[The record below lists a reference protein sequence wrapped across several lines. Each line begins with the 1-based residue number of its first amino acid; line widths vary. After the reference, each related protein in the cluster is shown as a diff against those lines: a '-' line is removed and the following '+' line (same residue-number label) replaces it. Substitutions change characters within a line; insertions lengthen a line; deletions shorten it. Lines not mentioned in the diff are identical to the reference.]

1 MYVNRH
7 STETMMACIAP
18 ADSRRR
24 GMIRTRDMAQGDVRT
39 KMVKGAAGLLATKG
53 VEGTSFAEVL
63 AATDAPRGSIYHHF
77 PGGKSELVHAALDLV
92 STRALAVM
100 ESRRGSSAEAIVE
113 QFLDLWRQ
121 LLDHSELTAG
131 CAVLAVTVAGSD
143 DDLLDH
149 TGSDL
154 SRLDGPSGRTPRRRG
169 SGRELCSGARCH
181 DHRGDRGSG
190 GALPGRAKPRAIRCR
205 RPGADAAGF
214 ITVLNRNS
222 ARLLVNPGLHQT

>member
-1 MYVNRH
+1 MYVSRH
-7 STETMMACIAP
+7 SNRDYDDLHSPGGHPTK
-18 ADSRRR
+18 
-24 GMIRTRDMAQGDVRT
+24 GMIRTKDMAPGDVRT

-63 AATDAPRGSIYHHF
+63 AVTDAPRGSIYHHF

-100 ESRRGSSAEAIVE
+100 ESKRGSSGEAIVR

-131 CAVLAVTVAGSD
+131 CAVVAVTVAGSD

-149 TGSDL
+149 A
-154 SRLDGPSGRTPRRRG
+154 
-169 SGRELCSGARCH
+169 GAIFRDWT
-181 DHRGDRGSG
+181 DH
-190 GALPGRAKPRAIRCR
+190 L
-205 RPGADAAGF
+205 AG
-214 ITVLNRNS
+214 
-222 ARLLVNPGLHQT
+222 LLVDGGVAESSAQQLAVMIIAATEGAVALCRAERSREPFDVVDRALMQLVSSEA

>member
-1 MYVNRH
+1 
-7 STETMMACIAP
+7 
-18 ADSRRR
+18 
-24 GMIRTRDMAQGDVRT
+24 MAQGDVRT

-121 LLDHSELTAG
+121 LLDNSELTAG
-131 CAVLAVTVAGSD
+131 CAVVAVTVADSD
-143 DDLLDH
+143 LDLLDH
-149 TGSDL
+149 AGFDF
-154 SRLDGPSGRTPRRRG
+154 SRVDSPPSRI
-169 SGRELCSGARCH
+169 A
-181 DHRGDRGSG
+181 
-190 GALPGRAKPRAIRCR
+190 RCR
-205 RPGADAAGF
+205 RSGRGVRSAA
-214 ITVLNRNS
+214 RC
-222 ARLLVNPGLHQT
+222 RDHRCH

>member
-1 MYVNRH
+1 MYTDIVAQ
-7 STETMMACIAP
+7 TMMRCIAP
-18 ADSRRR
+18 GGHPTE

-149 TGSDL
+149 TG
-154 SRLDGPSGRTPRRRG
+154 
-169 SGRELCSGARCH
+169 
-181 DHRGDRGSG
+181 
-190 GALPGRAKPRAIRCR
+190 AIFR
-205 RPGADAAGF
+205 DWTVHLAG
-214 ITVLNRNS
+214 
-222 ARLLVNPGLHQT
+222 LLVDGGVAESSAQQLAVMIIAATEGAVALCRAERSREPFDVVDKALLRLVSSEP